1 MFHVKLIHGSTSSSG
16 RTVGLIGTIR
26 CFMVGVVMVWAA
38 TAASAAVYK
47 CTGADGKIAYRDQPC
62 TAGQAAT
69 TVKPATVA
77 PLPSGLGSGSPSAN
91 NSSAGIANKGGDK
104 DSSQDPGA
112 AAPSAARDRIRAG
125 QTPQCVTLGDRITS
139 HIETG
144 ARGVAPAEMKATAD
158 RYEQQCAAQAKT
170 AIAAENARNE
180 ARQKQLMVDEE
191 CKEKR
196 RVLAERRPRLASL
209 SSEEK
214 KPFHRR
220 N

>member
-1 MFHVKLIHGSTSSSG
+1 MFHVKLIHGSTSSAG
-16 RTVGLIGTIR
+16 RTFGLIDTIR

-91 NSSAGIANKGGDK
+91 NSSAGVASKGGDK

-144 ARGVAPAEMKATAD
+144 ARGVAPAEVKATAD

-196 RVLAERRPRLASL
+196 RVLAERHPRLASL
-209 SSEEK
+209 SREEK

-220 N
+220 S